1 MKVFSRMSRYN
12 AKFRI
17 VESINAYAKLL
28 LLRNTSFLYMR
39 FSNINLNLIAF
50 QYEFNIE
57 LFKVMM
63 V

>member
-1 MKVFSRMSRYN
+1 MKVFSRMSRHN

-17 VESINAYAKLL
+17 VESINAYTKLL